1 MKTLYTLLFCFFAL
15 ALSAQTTYTVDCP
28 RQDSCFLVE
37 TSIQQATA
45 QNPRPQVTISYRL
58 FRTSQEFDAIIDA
71 IRKAAN
77 AEISA
82 GVDQSRA
89 LNAIADKIQ
98 AVKPKQ

>member
-1 MKTLYTLLFCFFAL
+1 MRFFTTLIFSVFAL

-28 RQDSCFLVE
+28 RPDSCFLVE

-58 FRTSQEFDAIIDA
+58 FRTPQEFDAIIEA

-82 GVDQSRA
+82 GVDQSRV

-98 AVKPKQ
+98 AVKLKQ